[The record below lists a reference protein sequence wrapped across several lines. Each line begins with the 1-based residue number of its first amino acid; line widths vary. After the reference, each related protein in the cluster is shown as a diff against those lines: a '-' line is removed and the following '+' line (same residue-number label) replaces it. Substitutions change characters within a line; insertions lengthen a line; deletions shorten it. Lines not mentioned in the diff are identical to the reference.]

1 MSDDVIDN
9 YDLDNN
15 VLFVRGCNLIDIAD
29 ANRYLQ
35 NAWFALTG
43 SLVNEEQMNRLIQSA
58 NSELKQTDPVT
69 KIKAMHQLINAL
81 PSLTLMQRFMMLLSQ
96 VEVSAAQRKVMA
108 PINADDCLK
117 IILLMPWIISLA
129 RSSEPFFDVPA
140 IENCKTFEHAFWL
153 ALTGKAASSGLEEE
167 SHCRFMSLLL
177 GGFGTVTP
185 TTTTVRFIASTK
197 SDVISALIGGFCA
210 TGPAHMG
217 ACKYA
222 IMRLSSVIDDVEKG
236 NIDAAANHYCKDKP
250 WPGFGH
256 PIMRNDVRVDFFFS
270 RFHMLMRPFSALAR
284 AISDNSGL
292 QPNVDFL
299 IASVMSAHRVAPEL
313 GLLAF
318 FVCRMPILLAHYQAR
333 FSAHSF
339 GLSSEDLREKY
350 KKVPQSWL

>member
-15 VLFVRGCNLIDIAD
+15 ILFIRGLNLIDIA
-29 ANRYLQ
+29 NTNSYLQ
-35 NAWFALTG
+35 NAWLALTV
-43 SLVNEEQMNRLIQSA
+43 SLVNEQQMDLLIQKA
-58 NSELKQTDPVT
+58 NIELQ
-69 KIKAMHQLINAL
+69 KIDHVSKINAMHQLINAL

-96 VEVSAAQRKVMA
+96 VEVSASQHDVMA
-108 PINADDCLK
+108 PVSDCDCLK
-117 IILLMPWIISLA
+117 IMLLMPWVISLA
-129 RSSEPFFDVPA
+129 RSYQQYIDLPV
-140 IENCKTFEHAFWL
+140 IENCKSFEHSFWL
-153 ALTGKAASSGLEEE
+153 SLVGQGNHCAWDHHAL
-167 SHCRFMSLLL
+167 CRFMSLLL
-177 GGFGTVTP
+177 GGFGIVTP

-222 IMRLSSVIDDVEKG
+222 IARLSSVINDIEKG
-236 NIDAAANHYCKDKP
+236 DIYSAVNNYCKVKP

-256 PIMRNDVRVDFFFS
+256 PIMLHDVRVDFFFS
-270 RFHMLMRPFSALAR
+270 RFKESMLPFSTFAQSV
-284 AISDNSGL
+284 SDKTGL

-299 IASVMSAHRVAPEL
+299 IASIMSKHRVAPEL

-318 FVCRMPILLAHYQAR
+318 FVCRMPILLAHYQWR
-333 FSAHSF
+333 FSSHSF

>member
-15 VLFVRGCNLIDIAD
+15 VLFIRGCNLIEIAD
-29 ANRYLQ
+29 ENRYLQ

-43 SLVNEEQMNRLIQSA
+43 NLLNEEQMDRLIQNA
-58 NSELKQTDPVT
+58 NAELKKAAPVV
-69 KIKAMHQLINAL
+69 KIQAMHQLINAL
-81 PSLTLMQRFMMLLSQ
+81 PSLSLMQRFMMLLSQ
-96 VEVSAAQRKVMA
+96 VEVSAAQCKVMA
-108 PINADDCLK
+108 PVSDVDCLK

-129 RSSEPFFDVPA
+129 RSSQPFSDLPA
-140 IENCKTFEHAFWL
+140 FENCKTFERAFWL
-153 ALTGKAASSGLEEE
+153 VLTGKEASSDWDNDAL
-167 SHCRFMSLLL
+167 CRFMSLLL

-222 IMRLSSVIDDVEKG
+222 IMRLSSVLNEVEAG
-236 NIDAAANHYCKDKP
+236 NIEAAVTHYCKDKP

-256 PIMRNDVRVDFFFS
+256 PIMRHDVRVDFFFS
-270 RFHMLMRPFSALAR
+270 RFQASMRPFSSLAR
-284 AISDNSGL
+284 SISDNTGL

-299 IASVMSAHRVAPEL
+299 IASVMSKHRVDPEL

-318 FVCRMPILLAHYQAR
+318 FVCRMPILLAHYQSR
-333 FSAHSF
+333 FSSHSF